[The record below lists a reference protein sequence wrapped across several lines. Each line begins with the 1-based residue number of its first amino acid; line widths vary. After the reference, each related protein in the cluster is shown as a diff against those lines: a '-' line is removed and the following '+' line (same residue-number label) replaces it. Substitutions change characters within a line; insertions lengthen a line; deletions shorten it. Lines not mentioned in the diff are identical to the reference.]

1 MNRQSAMERKL
12 HMSRAAVI
20 AAMLSLAVLAA
31 GAQHVGAQ
39 QAGVPQAGDRQ
50 TELVVSAAASLTDV
64 LTSLAPSA
72 QKAVGAKLLFNF
84 GGSGALR
91 QQIESGAPADLFF
104 SAAVEDVDK
113 LEKAGLVDKATRV
126 DLLSNAIVMVGDEK
140 LKKPTSLEQLKALL
154 SSASLVAVGNPDAV
168 PAGRYAIQ
176 ALKTLGLYDIV
187 EKKLVLGGNV
197 RQVLQYVESGSAP
210 VGFVFATDALTL
222 KPDGPAKR
230 LYEIPQSAI
239 PTPVVYP
246 IVVVSS
252 STHKAEASKLVA
264 FLQTK
269 EATDAFIKAG
279 FVVLGRK

>member
-1 MNRQSAMERKL
+1 MKKKL
-12 HMSRAAVI
+12 HMSRAAII
-20 AAMLSLAVLAA
+20 AAMLSLAVFAA
-31 GAQHVGAQ
+31 GAQQTGTQ
-39 QAGVPQAGDRQ
+39 QTGGQQP
-50 TELVVSAAASLTDV
+50 ELVVSAAASLTDV
-64 LTSLAPSA
+64 LTLLAPAA

-104 SAAVEDVDK
+104 SAASEDVDK

-140 LKKPTSLEQLKALL
+140 LKKPTSVDDLKALL
-154 SSASLVAVGNPDAV
+154 ASVPLVAVGNPDAV
-168 PAGRYAIQ
+168 PAGRYTIQ

-222 KPDGPAKR
+222 KPDSPAKR

-252 STHKAEASKLVA
+252 STHKAEASKLIA

-279 FVVLGRK
+279 FVVLGKK